1 MLTRSNA
8 RAALLGRDSKKRCPL
23 LAPRCRYDSAG
34 EWPGLGPDR
43 LELLRVRLEYS
54 CRAEP
59 FQMQQR
65 VLVAM
70 QLIQIRRD
78 QHLIIKPG
86 KLDRRGTGR
95 SIRKIVRTATLPDPP
110 GPRTHP
116 PPHRPRTP

>member
-34 EWPGLGPDR
+34 DWPGLGPDR

-65 VLVAM
+65 MLVAM
-70 QLIQIRRD
+70 QLIQIWRD
-78 QHLIIKPG
+78 QHLIIKPVERIIKRDG
-86 KLDRRGTGR
+86 MITDLD
-95 SIRKIVRTATLPDPP
+95 A
-110 GPRTHP
+110 
-116 PPHRPRTP
+116 RPRKQRLQI

>member
-34 EWPGLGPDR
+34 EWPGLGRDR

-78 QHLIIKPG
+78 QHLIIKPVE
-86 KLDRRGTGR
+86 LDRRGTAW
-95 SIRKIVRTATLPDPP
+95 SIRKFVRTATLPDHRDP
-110 GPRTHP
+110 GPP
-116 PPHRPRTP
+116 PPHPPR